1 MRLIKNIYT
10 IIEVAAMLLAVNL
23 IYSCEEND
31 PKGFN
36 GEDAVYFQTDA
47 NNWAITNDSIN
58 YSFAGKNVDTA
69 VVNLLVDLM
78 GNPSDHDRMVKIHI
92 NESLST
98 AQAGVHY
105 EPLKTEYILNAGE
118 MQTVIPIVV
127 YNKDPQLEQKAVV
140 LSIAL
145 DETNELKL
153 GITNRTQV
161 FLLISNIL
169 MQPTY
174 WKDSRMDNQFGPY
187 TRGKHELII
196 KLLGRDFPATAAE
209 YKAESTYWKNAR
221 SYINNYLKDNY
232 PVTDREGNVIEPW
245 Q

>member
-118 MQTVIPIVV
+118 MQ
-127 YNKDPQLEQKAVV
+127 KAVV

-174 WKDSRMDNQFGPY
+174 WKESRMDNQFGPY

>member
-1 MRLIKNIYT
+1 M
-10 IIEVAAMLLAVNL
+10 
-23 IYSCEEND
+23 
-31 PKGFN
+31 
-36 GEDAVYFQTDA
+36 
-47 NNWAITNDSIN
+47 
-58 YSFAGKNVDTA
+58 
-69 VVNLLVDLM
+69 VNLLVDLM

-174 WKDSRMDNQFGPY
+174 WKDSRLDNQFGPY
-187 TRGKHELII
+187 TRGK
-196 KLLGRDFPATAAE
+196 
-209 YKAESTYWKNAR
+209 R